1 MNTLETIRT
10 LTGAHGP
17 SGFETAAVEQAEQ
30 LLTPLVDRVWRDRL
44 GNVIGV
50 KSCGREHAPKLLLDA
65 HLDEV
70 GFIVM
75 GHEEGFLRFAP
86 LGGVDA
92 RVLPDRELT
101 ILTEP
106 PLFGVVATKPP
117 HVMEAGESDKA
128 IPLSE
133 LRIDVGFS
141 QEEAV
146 RRIPVGTP
154 VVFRE
159 TCQALGSD
167 CIAGKALDDRSC
179 FAVIL
184 RTLELLREKPLN
196 VDLYVLGSCREEI
209 NGAGA
214 TVGTYGIHPQLAVA
228 VDVTFGRSAD
238 TPKEKTFQLGGGPVI
253 GVGPNMSRWMTE
265 RLMKTAEKLEL
276 PYQIEVMAGNSG
288 TNGWEIQ
295 VSREGVA
302 TAILSLPLNYMHTPL
317 EVIHQTD
324 VEGCARLLA
333 AFIEELGEEETVC
346 LR

>member
-17 SGFETAAVEQAEQ
+17 SGFEAAAVEQAEQ
-30 LLTPLVDRVWRDRL
+30 LLIPLVDRVWRDRL

-159 TCQALGSD
+159 TCQPLGSD

-184 RTLELLREKPLN
+184 RTLELLREKK
-196 VDLYVLGSCREEI
+196 SE
-209 NGAGA
+209 AK
-214 TVGTYGIHPQLAVA
+214 
-228 VDVTFGRSAD
+228 RS
-238 TPKEKTFQLGGGPVI
+238 
-253 GVGPNMSRWMTE
+253 
-265 RLMKTAEKLEL
+265 
-276 PYQIEVMAGNSG
+276 
-288 TNGWEIQ
+288 
-295 VSREGVA
+295 
-302 TAILSLPLNYMHTPL
+302 
-317 EVIHQTD
+317 
-324 VEGCARLLA
+324 
-333 AFIEELGEEETVC
+333 
-346 LR
+346 

>member
-30 LLTPLVDRVWRDRL
+30 LLIPLVDRVWRDRL

-86 LGGVDA
+86 LGGVDG

-101 ILTEP
+101 ILTDP

-167 CIAGKALDDRSC
+167 RIAGKALDDRSC
-179 FAVIL
+179 FAVIP
-184 RTLELLREKPLN
+184 RTLELLREKPLD
-196 VDLYVLGSCREEI
+196 VELYVLGSCREEM

-228 VDVTFGRSAD
+228 VDVTFGRAAD
-238 TPKEKTFQLGGGPVI
+238 TPKEKTFRLGGGPVI

-265 RLMKTAEKLEL
+265 RLMETAEKLEM

-333 AFIEELGEEETVC
+333 AFIEDLGEEETVC